1 MIRISFLF
9 GLLIGMGLTP
19 AAVTAQ
25 TAAGVTTAVPGPGPQ
40 ELIQQSA
47 QAMLRDLD
55 RDREAYRK
63 DPKKM
68 RALIDRHLLVNFDV
82 DYAARMVLGK
92 HWRDATEVQRQRFIE
107 AFYQSLL
114 RNYGDAMAEFTADRL
129 KILPFKGEAGATS
142 ATVRTEVRRS
152 NGPSVPVNY
161 TLRATPDGWKAWD
174 VTIEGISYVRNYRTD
189 FGAEIEQKG
198 LDAVIRRLEAQNA
211 SGKPD
216 AAPGTGRA
224 ARGAG

>member
-1 MIRISFLF
+1 MIRGFLVF
-9 GLLIGMGLTP
+9 ALLAGLGLT
-19 AAVTAQ
+19 AAVLHAQ
-25 TAAGVTTAVPGPGPQ
+25 TSASATVAVPGPGPQ

-55 RDREAYRK
+55 RERDAYRK

-68 RALIDRHLLVNFDV
+68 RALIDRHLLVHFDV

-114 RNYGDAMAEFTADRL
+114 RNYGDAMADFTADRL
-129 KILPFKGEAGATS
+129 KILPFKGEPGATS
-142 ATVRTEVRRS
+142 ATVRTEVKRS
-152 NGPSVPVNY
+152 SGPAVPVNY
-161 TLRATPDGWKAWD
+161 TLRATPEGWKAWD

-189 FGAEIEQKG
+189 FGAEIEQRG

-216 AAPGTGRA
+216 AAPGTGRT